1 MREAGEKTAVRVGY
15 LLRINSY
22 LDIAILSMWT
32 SNPRADTMIG
42 MAEASMR
49 GPGPGSS
56 EEDLLKKMRPL
67 VAEGRKYYAQNNF
80 PAAMARMRVAHD
92 LIGLAIIRLAE
103 G

>member
-1 MREAGEKTAVRVGY
+1 MREAGEKMAVRVGY

-22 LDIAILSMWT
+22 LDIAIISMWT
-32 SNPRADTMIG
+32 SSPRADTMIG

-56 EEDLLKKMRPL
+56 EGDLLEKIRAL
-67 VAEGRKYYAQNNF
+67 VAEGREYYAQNNF

-92 LIGLAIIRLAE
+92 LIGLRIIRLAE